1 MFDGTAS
8 VTPGDEEWIFQLTT
22 PYSYKGG
29 NLVILI
35 LKGNPGSTSYDISFK
50 GTYGSYGS
58 DPQRSRFY
66 SAFDDS
72 EVLDPNA
79 VPIGYSGSTMWPD
92 VKMLFTDASSGITKV
107 VDDLSVRIYP
117 NPVSDI
123 LYVEGVDVQKIEIF
137 DGTGRQVYISDNLFT
152 VDMSSYPTGI
162 YYLRVVTDQGK
173 VSTKKIMK
181 R

>member
-1 MFDGTAS
+1 M
-8 VTPGDEEWIFQLTT
+8 
-22 PYSYKGG
+22 
-29 NLVILI
+29 
-35 LKGNPGSTSYDISFK
+35 
-50 GTYGSYGS
+50 
-58 DPQRSRFY
+58 
-66 SAFDDS
+66 
-72 EVLDPNA
+72 LDPNA

-117 NPVSDI
+117 I
-123 LYVEGVDVQKIEIF
+123 LYVEGVDIQKIEIF
-137 DGTGRQVYISDNLFT
+137 DGTGRQVYVSDNLFT